1 LLGTTLDGK
10 YRIDR
15 LLGAGAMGSVYEAQH
30 ASTGRRVAIKV
41 ISSGDLAANAKL
53 VARFQREARAAGAID
68 TQHITQV
75 LDAGVDRD
83 SNLPFLVME
92 YLAGTDL
99 SALLKRLGKLAPD
112 LALRIVAQAC
122 LGLQK
127 AHDAGVIHRDIKPA
141 NLFLAE
147 RDAGE
152 IVVKLLDFGIAK
164 LTMEQGED
172 AESAALTR
180 TGSMLGSPLYMSPE
194 QARGNTKNID
204 SRADIW
210 SLGVVLYQALTGRTP
225 WHEITALG
233 ELILAICQDAP
244 RPVQELAPWVSD
256 EVAAVVDTALRKRAD
271 ERYQT
276 AKEMFE
282 AIRPLLANNWTIHEA
297 MLVSL
302 DDSGGAGAAPRVTMS
317 PRLSHVGSG
326 SQPGV
331 TGRSLH
337 DDGRLSQSPAQPAAG
352 AGSTGSS
359 RATVGIAAALA
370 LALGIGGTYAF
381 NARSHPTPPAAPLT
395 QATPSAVAAP
405 PPPPTVAVA
414 TAARPVDTT
423 PRRVKIVIL
432 PSDALVE
439 LDGVRAL
446 ARGGILEVTGTLGS
460 VHRIKLTK
468 GKATTQVDII
478 MTEEGAMPPK
488 VELLFGT
495 AAAKASASAAA
506 AAAVPP
512 PASAAAK
519 ALSSAPPGQEAAA
532 TAEQAAAASPPATV
546 TAPAAEPAAAPP
558 PPAAPK
564 IDEYE

>member
-41 ISSGDLAANAKL
+41 ISSGDLAANEKL

-83 SNLPFLVME
+83 SSLPFLVME
-92 YLAGTDL
+92 YLAGADL

-127 AHDAGVIHRDIKPA
+127 AHDAGVVHRDIKPA

-164 LTMEQGED
+164 LTMEQAED

-210 SLGVVLYQALTGRTP
+210 SLGVVLYQSLTGRTP

-233 ELILAICQDAP
+233 ELILAICQDPP

-256 EVAAVVDTALRKRAD
+256 DVAAVVHKALHKRAD
-271 ERYQT
+271 ERFQT

-282 AIRPLLANNWTIHEA
+282 AIRPLLANNWTIHQD

-302 DDSGGAGAAPRVTMS
+302 DDSSGVDTAPRVTMS
-317 PRLSHVGSG
+317 PRLSQHVGSS

-331 TGRSLH
+331 AGRSLH
-337 DDGRLSQSPAQPAAG
+337 DTGRLSQSPAQPAAA

-359 RATVGIAAALA
+359 KATVGFAVIAALA
-370 LALGIGGTYAF
+370 VGIGGTYAF
-381 NARSHPTPPAAPLT
+381 NARSHATSAPVAAPQT
-395 QATPSAVAAP
+395 APSPVAAP
-405 PPPPTVAVA
+405 PPPTVVA
-414 TAARPVDTT
+414 TAARPMDTT

-432 PSDALVE
+432 PPDAIVE
-439 LDGVRAL
+439 LDGARAL
-446 ARGGILEVTGTLGS
+446 ARSGILEVTGTLGS

-488 VELLFGT
+488 VELLFGS
-495 AAAKASASAAA
+495 AAARASASAAA
-506 AAAVPP
+506 ASLP
-512 PASAAAK
+512 PASAAPG
-519 ALSSAPPGQEAAA
+519 ALASAAPATALAPPNAAP
-532 TAEQAAAASPPATV
+532 TPPAAV
-546 TAPAAEPAAAPP
+546 PAPPAAVPEPAAAPP
-558 PPAAPK
+558 PPAAPQ